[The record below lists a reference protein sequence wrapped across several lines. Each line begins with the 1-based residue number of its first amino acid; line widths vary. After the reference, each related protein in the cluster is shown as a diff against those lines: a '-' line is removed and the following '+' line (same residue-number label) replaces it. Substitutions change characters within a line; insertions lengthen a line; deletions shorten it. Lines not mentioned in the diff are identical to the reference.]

1 MTQVASTSGREQGIT
16 APIAANETESQKRA
30 HQIAEIDR
38 LCVAPVRQARAAWF
52 KDTEGFREAIRARD
66 KTRNFVAEKFVAEVS
81 EERRQS
87 QREYWQASLAKIMP
101 RRDAEA
107 VVRTMQAAWN
117 GRPSRN
123 RSGVIIARMIDS
135 FPNARP
141 HSPATYREN
150 LVHLCHVDG
159 YSAAVVALACDRIM
173 RDPAH
178 EFLPA
183 PAAFIAACKQEFDDL
198 QSTHRH
204 AYMTLEG
211 RNCLETALAQLDG
224 AEAGTAPVLPMPV
237 GDDLK
242 PPPAPVRS
250 AFV

>member
-1 MTQVASTSGREQGIT
+1 MTQVASTSGRGQALT
-16 APIAANETESQKRA
+16 PPVAANQSESQKKA
-30 HQIAEIDR
+30 QQIAEIDR

-52 KDTEGFREAIRARD
+52 KDTGGFREAIRARD
-66 KTRNFVAEKFVAEVS
+66 NTRGFVAEKFVAEVP

-87 QREYWQASLAKIMP
+87 QREHWQTSLAKIMP
-101 RRDAEA
+101 RREAEA
-107 VVRTMQAAWN
+107 VVRTMQAAWK
-117 GRPSRN
+117 GEPSRN
-123 RSGVIIARMIDS
+123 RSGIIIGRLIDS

-150 LVHLCHVDG
+150 LVHLCEVDG

-211 RNCLETALAQLDG
+211 RNCLETALAELDAAEVG
-224 AEAGTAPVLPMPV
+224 AVPALPVPL